1 MEPGKETAES
11 EAVRLKLGLVYSEIE
26 QNVALRLRLGHV
38 YFDADKFAKAAE
50 QFAPL
55 LAAAI
60 HTERLPDDK
69 AKKALLREIGE
80 RCDEMGDCFLAAGRL
95 SEAEAAFEKYNEST
109 PNRAMLE
116 FNRARVAAQSDKPA
130 EALAR
135 LEKAFQSHIAAK
147 GAVPYE
153 LLAKLLTKLGKEKEL
168 LERLEKLH
176 AAEPTNVPLGCFLA
190 DRFRRAGEL
199 DKAESLYRGLLARSR
214 SAAACEGLISLER
227 KRRNA
232 DALLAAVGEAID
244 LPDEASEGV
253 DVEEKAIVADAG
265 LLREL
270 VAAARKQL
278 AAAPDKLDYR
288 QRLAVAL
295 LALDAKQDD
304 LAGEF
309 FDLAIKVR
317 PERTATLLKIW
328 DGDCS
333 RKTASRKPHACSNG
347 ESTRNRRRKTA
358 SFSTSTFPSRWR
370 RRGGSTRP
378 WRPPARPR
386 SWAKTCPSFAFVRR
400 GFSTRPSATTRR
412 SPPSPP
418 CWRGLTPTSTTRRE
432 NCAARRSRRSPK
444 ATSNRWPTSACS
456 STARTSGSPRKRATS
471 STTRGSP
478 WPISASF
485 PTASPRAKSGSSRS
499 STNIPRTPPP

>member
-1 MEPGKETAES
+1 MRTSSPRPRNNSPPCWPPRSTRNASPTTRRRKPSSARSARGAT
-11 EAVRLKLGLVYSEIE
+11 RW
-26 QNVALRLRLGHV
+26 
-38 YFDADKFAKAAE
+38 
-50 QFAPL
+50 
-55 LAAAI
+55 AI
-60 HTERLPDDK
+60 
-69 AKKALLREIGE
+69 A
-80 RCDEMGDCFLAAGRL
+80 FLAAGRL
-95 SEAEAAFEKYNEST
+95 SEAEAAFEKYNELT
-109 PNRAMLE
+109 PNLAMLE

-176 AAEPTNVPLGCFLA
+176 AAEPTNVPLGRFLA

-199 DKAESLYRGLLARSR
+199 DKAESLYRGLLSRSR

-253 DVEEKAIVADAG
+253 NVEEKAIVADAG

-370 RRGGSTRP
+370 RR
-378 WRPPARPR
+378 AD
-386 SWAKTCPSFAFVRR
+386 RR
-400 GFSTRPSATTRR
+400 GPGGRPQGRGVGQRHAPVLHSSGVDSLPGQALRR
-412 SPPSPP
+412 
-418 CWRGLTPTSTTRRE
+418 GDRRL
-432 NCAARRSRRSPK
+432 RR
-444 ATSNRWPTSACS
+444 
-456 STARTSGSPRKRATS
+456 RA
-471 STTRGSP
+471 GEV
-478 WPISASF
+478 
-485 PTASPRAKSGSSRS
+485 
-499 STNIPRTPPP
+499 